1 MTTRKSP
8 ALPMGLLYLALAI
21 AAHWPLEQAFAAES
35 LNNSVDLA
43 EVHEFSDDPD
53 QVSKTWENGYVFV
66 PGLVIGEFIYGKMG
80 SPPVQSRLDEL
91 PNDVR
96 YPLIVFLHDAAGLTG
111 YEYKLQKALEVE
123 NFAMVLPD
131 SYARTDRQSDCEWH
145 KHNVMNCAM
154 SPDVYLSRR
163 SELIH
168 AVRAVRRL
176 SWVDQDNVFL
186 LGSGE
191 GGVAVALWGDEV
203 DVSGYVIADWTC
215 TAPAELPWF
224 DGLRTP
230 SNRPAL
236 ALTTSGNRWAD
247 MPGWDGNCAD
257 KANADA
263 DVEALV
269 IDISVRNVLGLPE
282 GRRALIEF
290 LYDNRRA
297 RLN

>member
-1 MTTRKSP
+1 MTARKSP
-8 ALPMGLLYLALAI
+8 ALRTCSLYVALAMS
-21 AAHWPLEQAFAAES
+21 ALWPLGQAFASES
-35 LNNSVDLA
+35 LSDSVDLA

-53 QVSKTWENGYVFV
+53 QVLKTWENGYVFV
-66 PGLVIGEFIYGKMG
+66 PGFVISEFIYGKMG
-80 SPPVQSRLDEL
+80 SPSVQSRLDEL

-96 YPLIVFLHDAAGLTG
+96 YPLIVFLHDARGFTG
-111 YEYKLQKALEVE
+111 KENRLLKVLEVE
-123 NFAMVLPD
+123 NFAMVLPN
-131 SYARTDRQSDCEWH
+131 SFARTDRQFDCEGRAS
-145 KHNVMNCAM
+145 KPENCAM

-168 AVRAVRRL
+168 AVRAARRL

-186 LGSGE
+186 MGSGE

-203 DVSGYVIADWTC
+203 DVSGYVIANWTC

-230 SNRPAL
+230 SNRPTL

-269 IDISVRNVLGLPE
+269 VDSSIRNVLGLPE
-282 GRRALIEF
+282 GRRALIVF
-290 LYDNRRA
+290 LYDNLRA

>member
-1 MTTRKSP
+1 M
-8 ALPMGLLYLALAI
+8 
-21 AAHWPLEQAFAAES
+21 
-35 LNNSVDLA
+35 
-43 EVHEFSDDPD
+43 
-53 QVSKTWENGYVFV
+53 KTWENGYVFA
-66 PGLVIGEFIYGKMG
+66 PGFVIGEFIYGKMG
-80 SPPVQSRLDEL
+80 SSTVQSRLNEL
-91 PNDVR
+91 PDNVR
-96 YPLIVFLHDAAGLTG
+96 FPLIIFLHDAAGVTG
-111 YEYKLQKALEVE
+111 NEYPLLKALEIQ

-131 SYARTDRQSDCEWH
+131 SYARTDRQIDCEWRSQNL
-145 KHNVMNCAM
+145 KNCAM

-186 LGSGE
+186 MGSGE
-191 GGVAVALWGDEV
+191 GGAAVALWGDEV
-203 DVSGYVIADWTC
+203 DVSGYIIANWTC

-236 ALTTSGNRWAD
+236 ALTTTGNRWAD
-247 MPGWDGNCAD
+247 IPGWDGNCAD

-263 DVEALV
+263 DVKALV
-269 IDISVRNVLGLPE
+269 IDTAVSNVLRLSE

-290 LYDNRRA
+290 LYDNRR
-297 RLN
+297 LGLY

>member
-1 MTTRKSP
+1 MTARKSP
-8 ALPMGLLYLALAI
+8 ALRTCSLYVALAMS
-21 AAHWPLEQAFAAES
+21 ALWPLGQAFASES
-35 LNNSVDLA
+35 LSDSVDLA

-53 QVSKTWENGYVFV
+53 QVLKTWENGHVFV
-66 PGLVIGEFIYGKMG
+66 PGLVIGEFIYGKLG
-80 SPPVQSRLDEL
+80 SPSVQSRLDEL

-111 YEYKLQKALEVE
+111 YEYRLQMALEVE

-131 SYARTDRQSDCEWH
+131 SYARTDRQFDCERH
-145 KHNVMNCAM
+145 KYKVKNCAM

-168 AVRAVRRL
+168 AVRAARRL

-186 LGSGE
+186 MGSGE

-203 DVSGYVIADWTC
+203 DVSGYVIANWTC
-215 TAPAELPWF
+215 TAPAELTWF

-230 SNRPAL
+230 SNHPTL
-236 ALTTSGNRWAD
+236 ALTASGNRWAD

-263 DVEALV
+263 DVKALV
-269 IDISVRNVLGLPE
+269 IDISVSDVLGLAE

-290 LYDNRRA
+290 LYANLRA

>member
-1 MTTRKSP
+1 MA
-8 ALPMGLLYLALAI
+8 ALWPI
-21 AAHWPLEQAFAAES
+21 AQAFATES
-35 LNNSVDLA
+35 LSNSFDLA

-53 QVSKTWENGYVFV
+53 QVLKTWENGYVFV
-66 PGLVIGEFIYGKMG
+66 PGFVISEFIYGKMG
-80 SPPVQSRLDEL
+80 SPSVQSRLDEL

-96 YPLIVFLHDAAGLTG
+96 YPLIVFLHDARGFTG
-111 YEYKLQKALEVE
+111 KENRLLKVLEVE
-123 NFAMVLPD
+123 NFAMVLPN
-131 SYARTDRQSDCEWH
+131 SFARTDRQFDCEGRAS
-145 KHNVMNCAM
+145 KPENCAM

-168 AVRAVRRL
+168 AVRAARRL

-186 LGSGE
+186 MGSGE

-203 DVSGYVIADWTC
+203 DVSGYVIANWTC
-215 TAPAELPWF
+215 TAPAELTWF

-230 SNRPAL
+230 SNRPTL
-236 ALTTSGNRWAD
+236 ALTASGNRWAD

-269 IDISVRNVLGLPE
+269 IDSSIRNVFSLPE
-282 GRRALIEF
+282 GRRAFIEF
-290 LYDNRRA
+290 LYVNLRA